1 MGRAGVVRGWRG
13 LGVNGFDL
21 VGWSGATLLGE
32 VGHRDHQNPKGEQ
45 YSKSEWCSD
54 QKASI
59 HFVPSHCYAPPDL
72 RKAGL
77 MRFESVTIAAGETR
91 MSTERRQRY
100 PHARLAATHSI
111 VLTGHPLPLD
121 RCQPASEFYR
131 LFPRACFARHFG
143 PGPRI

>member
-45 YSKSEWCSD
+45 YSESEWCSD
-54 QKASI
+54 QQASI
-59 HFVPSHCYAPPDL
+59 PFRAFPLLRAPHR

-77 MRFESVTIAAGETR
+77 MRFESVTIAAGEKAR
-91 MSTERRQRY
+91 CKSRPWMNRRDC
-100 PHARLAATHSI
+100 AW
-111 VLTGHPLPLD
+111 PL
-121 RCQPASEFYR
+121 
-131 LFPRACFARHFG
+131 G
-143 PGPRI
+143 

>member
-45 YSKSEWCSD
+45 YSESEWCSD
-54 QKASI
+54 QQANI
-59 HFVPSHCYAPPDL
+59 HFVPSHCYAPPNR

-77 MRFESVTIAAGETR
+77 MRFESVTIAAGEK
-91 MSTERRQRY
+91 
-100 PHARLAATHSI
+100 ARAFLHNTP
-111 VLTGHPLPLD
+111 VLTS
-121 RCQPASEFYR
+121 CEPAWPSR
-131 LFPRACFARHFG
+131 RRAA
-143 PGPRI
+143 